1 MSMSYTQEA
10 MLRSLAAR
18 VAIEELDAR
27 HGRAYEEG
35 DTDAWVATFTHSGA
49 SFQRAGEDPL
59 RGSRLRTAF
68 EAWKGRVHLTF
79 DQVVAVDGV
88 QATQECRFL
97 VLTPGVN
104 GDRVVVE
111 ATGRYHDEL
120 VYERGAWYLR
130 TRRVMLDG
138 DGAAGR

>member
-1 MSMSYTQEA
+1 MSMSYTQET
-10 MLRSLAAR
+10 MLHSLAAR
-18 VAIEELDAR
+18 AAIEDLDAR

-35 DTDAWVATFTHSGA
+35 DADAWVSTFTHSGA
-49 SFQRAGEDPL
+49 SFQRAGEEPL
-59 RGSRLRTAF
+59 RGSGLRTAF

-88 QATQECRFL
+88 QATQECRLL
-97 VLTPGVN
+97 VLTQGVD
-104 GDRVVVE
+104 GDRVVE

-120 VYERGAWYLR
+120 VYERGAWYLH

-138 DGAAGR
+138 AAAAGR